1 MKWIE
6 FSVKNSLVVN
16 LLAVFV
22 TVAGL
27 LTALS
32 MNREAFPLFSFDI
45 VSINTTYPGAT
56 PEEVEKL
63 ITQPIEEELRSISD
77 LDKVESISAEGYSLI
92 YVTIDPD
99 AKNKSRIVT
108 DIQQAVDR
116 VEGLPIDLED
126 DPIATE
132 IRTQDSPIIELV
144 LFGDM
149 SRVEL
154 QAQAEE
160 IEKQLLD
167 ISLVADIQKKGWK
180 EQEIWVE
187 LNPKKLKRYQL
198 SINEVSSAIKARN
211 INVPG
216 GIFDDGREELLVRTN
231 AEFTQPEEIDEI
243 VIRANTSGKVIQ
255 VKDVGQARYAFEDSD
270 TTVRVNG
277 ENSVSLVVVKKAV
290 GDTINL
296 VEQVQSV
303 TDNFIKNSNS
313 NLQYSFINDVSVY
326 VKRRLN
332 ILLSNGW
339 IGLLLVIISLFVF
352 LSPRVALWT
361 ALGLPMAMGMGL
373 WMMGMF
379 DITINLISMFGLI
392 LILGMLVDDSIV
404 VAESIYRFLEQGKNP
419 VEAAI
424 LGTKEVV
431 KPVVMTILTTVVFF
445 LPLAFMSGIFGKFL
459 KPIPIVVIITL
470 LASLV
475 ECFIILP
482 SHLADF
488 GASKKQKES
497 TQNNTPQVKHY
508 SKWFES
514 LKNLYGQC
522 MQVIFKGHFVVTSL
536 SLTILIAGIHYGFK
550 TTSINLFPGKDIEI
564 FFIRAEGEV
573 GTSLELTEKKI
584 EALEDLVK
592 KLPQDELKDYATQIG
607 LVQQDPNDPATL
619 RGSHVAQV
627 AVYLTAKEERQR
639 ETKQIT
645 DQLRNEI
652 KNVEGFKRVWIDEV
666 KPGPPQGKAVSLRIR
681 GPNFETSREI
691 VNKIKTDLKKIPGV
705 RDIRDDFEPGKKE
718 VQVILDEKNIA
729 RASLSP
735 ITVAQTVRAAV
746 DGDLTTVIKEGED
759 EVNVFVKLDENLNQS
774 YTTLN
779 DLYVQNP
786 FGFQVPLSRLVS
798 FQEGQSVSQIK
809 HYDFKRVVGLSANID
824 EDVTSSKEV
833 NDIIRNKYSD
843 LGQQYFGYDLFFG
856 GEEKDTQ
863 ESLDSLMRAA
873 ILALMMAFFI
883 LAAAFNS
890 LSQPLLI
897 LLAIPYGLF
906 AAIYA
911 LKFHGEPL
919 SFLAFLGLIGLS
931 GVTVNDSV
939 ILIDYINQKRK
950 TCEDRLEAVLIA
962 CKTRL
967 RPVILTSVTTV
978 LGLAPV
984 AYGIGGNDPFLK
996 PMALT
1001 MTWGLAFGTI
1011 LTLVLIPC
1019 AYLTLDSISSVF
1031 KKRS

>member
-45 VSINTTYPGAT
+45 VSINTRYPGAT

-63 ITQPIEEELRSISD
+63 ITQPIEEELRSIAD

-108 DIQQAVDR
+108 EIQQAVDR
-116 VEGLPIDLED
+116 VEGLPADLED

-149 SRVEL
+149 SRVDL

-167 ISLVADIQKKGWK
+167 VSLVADIQKKGWK

-187 LNPKKLKRYQL
+187 LNPKKLNVYQL
-198 SINEVSSAIKARN
+198 SINEISDAIKARN

-216 GIFDDGREELLVRTN
+216 GIFDDGREEFLVRTN
-231 AEFTQPEEIDEI
+231 AEFTKPEEINEI
-243 VIRANTSGKVIQ
+243 VVRANTSGRVIQ
-255 VKDVGQARYAFEDSD
+255 VKDVGQARYAFEDTD

-296 VEQVQSV
+296 VEEVQRV
-303 TDNFIKNSNS
+303 TENFIENSHS
-313 NLQYSFINDVSVY
+313 KLQYSFINDVSIY

-373 WMMGMF
+373 WMMGVF

-431 KPVVMTILTTVVFF
+431 KPVIMTILTTVVFF

-488 GASKKQKES
+488 GASKKHKADSSGIKTKQ
-497 TQNNTPQVKHY
+497 Y
-508 SKWFES
+508 SKWFEAF
-514 LKNLYGQC
+514 KDFYGRC
-522 MQVIFKGHFVVTSL
+522 MQGIFRVYFLVTVLAIVILVG
-536 SLTILIAGIHYGFK
+536 GIDYGIK
-550 TTSINLFPGKDIEI
+550 TTPINLFPGKDIEI
-564 FFIRAEGEV
+564 FFVRAEGKI
-573 GTSLELTEKKI
+573 GTALKVTEDKVKQIEELI
-584 EALEDLVK
+584 RN
-592 KLPQDELKDYATQIG
+592 LPKDELKDYATQIG

-627 AVYLTAKEERQR
+627 AVYLTAKENRER

-645 DQLRNEI
+645 DQLREKV
-652 KNVEGFKRVWIDEV
+652 KNIQGFERVWIDEV

-681 GPNFETSREI
+681 GPDFETSREI
-691 VNKIKTDLKKIPGV
+691 VTQIKTDLKNIPGV

-718 VQVILDEKNIA
+718 VQVILNEKNIA

-735 ITVAQTVRAAV
+735 LMVAKTVRSAV
-746 DGDLTTVIKEGED
+746 DGDLATVIKQGED
-759 EVNVFVKLDENLNQS
+759 EVNVFVKLDENLSSS
-774 YTTLN
+774 YKVLN
-779 DLYVQNP
+779 DMFVRNP
-786 FGFQVPLSRLVS
+786 FGFQVPLSKLVS
-798 FQEGQSVSQIK
+798 FDEGQSISQIK
-809 HYDFKRVVGLSANID
+809 HYDFKRVVGISANID
-824 EDVTSSKEV
+824 EDITSSKEV
-833 NDIIRNKYSD
+833 NDIIRKKYSN
-843 LGQQYFGYDLFFG
+843 LGQKYFGYDLFFG

-911 LKFHGEPL
+911 LKFHNEPL

-950 TCEDRLEAVLIA
+950 ECEDRVEAVLIA

-1001 MTWGLAFGTI
+1001 MTWGLAFGTV

-1019 AYLTLDSISSVF
+1019 AYLSLDSVISVF
-1031 KKRS
+1031 RKKK